1 MTRWKRPLLFGALAV
16 LARALAGCKAGFNA
30 PTLEYHPAAF
40 GAYASKNGV
49 SISNAFVLGPSP
61 SGSEVAGGRA
71 GVFLA
76 ISSQDGD
83 KLVSASAP
91 GTASAVQ
98 ILEDRSA
105 QLPAVGSANL
115 TGPVPQVVMTG
126 LANPLQGGE
135 LVKLNLTFAEAG
147 TIAMTVPVQ
156 PKAYEYATFSPP
168 GHPVAGGD
176 QEKEGRRRHR
186 PAPRRAPRPRPRR
199 NRGSRPGPFGIISGG
214 SGGRLELVP

>member
-1 MTRWKRPLLFGALAV
+1 MTRWKRRMLFGALAV
-16 LARALAGCKAGFNA
+16 LAPALAGCEAGFNA

-40 GAYASKNGV
+40 GAYAMKNGI

-61 SGSEVAGGRA
+61 SGPEVAGGRA
-71 GVFLA
+71 GLFLA
-76 ISSQDGD
+76 ITSQNGD

-91 GTASAVQ
+91 GTASAVK
-98 ILEDRSA
+98 ILGGSVSV
-105 QLPAVGSANL
+105 PAAAPVTL
-115 TGPVPQVVMTG
+115 TGPVPRVVLTG

-168 GHPVAGGD
+168 PTPSPTAT
-176 QEKEGRRRHR
+176 KKKATAN
-186 PAPRRAPRPRPRR
+186 PSASASAS
-199 NRGSRPGPFGIISGG
+199 GSASPGSTASPTATPS
-214 SGGRLELVP
+214 P

>member
-1 MTRWKRPLLFGALAV
+1 MTRWKRRMLLGALAV
-16 LARALAGCKAGFNA
+16 LVPALVGCEAGYNA

-40 GAYASKNGV
+40 GAYAMKNGV

-61 SGSEVAGGRA
+61 SGPEVAGGRA

-76 ISSQDGD
+76 ITSQDGD

-91 GTASAVQ
+91 GTATAVQ
-98 ILEDRSA
+98 IIGGSVPV
-105 QLPAVGSANL
+105 PALGSVTL
-115 TGPVPQVVMTG
+115 TGPVPRVVMTG
-126 LANPLQGGE
+126 LANPLQGGD

-168 GHPVAGGD
+168 PNPSPTAKPKPSSTVA
-176 QEKEGRRRHR
+176 
-186 PAPRRAPRPRPRR
+186 
-199 NRGSRPGPFGIISGG
+199 RPGPSGSASASVKG
-214 SGGRLELVP
+214 TPSTATPSP

>member
-1 MTRWKRPLLFGALAV
+1 MTRWKRRMLFGALAV
-16 LARALAGCKAGFNA
+16 LAPALAGCEAGYNA

-49 SISNAFVLGPSP
+49 SISNAFVLGPSLGGP
-61 SGSEVAGGRA
+61 EVAGGRA

-76 ISSQDGD
+76 ITSQDGD

-91 GTASAVQ
+91 AAATSVQ
-98 ILEDRSA
+98 ILGGPVRV
-105 QLPAVGSANL
+105 PAAVPADL
-115 TGPVPQVVMTG
+115 TGPVPRVVLNG

-168 GHPVAGGD
+168 PTPS
-176 QEKEGRRRHR
+176 
-186 PAPRRAPRPRPRR
+186 PAATKKKANPSASASAS
-199 NRGSRPGPFGIISGG
+199 GSASPGATASPTAT
-214 SGGRLELVP
+214 PTP

>member
-1 MTRWKRPLLFGALAV
+1 MTRWKHRMLFGALAV
-16 LARALAGCKAGFNA
+16 LAPALAGCEAGYNA

-40 GAYASKNGV
+40 GAYATKNGV

-61 SGSEVAGGRA
+61 SGPEVAGGRA

-76 ISSQDGD
+76 ITSQNGD

-91 GTASAVQ
+91 GTATSVK
-98 ILEDRSA
+98 ILGGPVSV
-105 QLPAVGSANL
+105 PAVGSADL
-115 TGPVPQVVMTG
+115 TGPVPRVVLNG
-126 LANPLQGGE
+126 LANPLQGGT

-168 GHPVAGGD
+168 PTPSTA
-176 QEKEGRRRHR
+176 
-186 PAPRRAPRPRPRR
+186 PAKKGKPKAPP
-199 NRGSRPGPFGIISGG
+199 PGATASPTAT
-214 SGGRLELVP
+214 PTP

>member
-1 MTRWKRPLLFGALAV
+1 MTRWKRRLLFGALAV
-16 LARALAGCKAGFNA
+16 LAPALAGCEAGFNA

-40 GAYASKNGV
+40 GAYAMKNGV

-61 SGSEVAGGRA
+61 SGPEVAGGRA
-71 GVFLA
+71 GLFLA
-76 ISSQDGD
+76 ITSQNGD

-91 GTASAVQ
+91 GTASAVK
-98 ILEDRSA
+98 ILGGSVSV
-105 QLPAVGSANL
+105 PAAAPVTL
-115 TGPVPQVVMTG
+115 TGPVPRVVLTG

-168 GHPVAGGD
+168 PTPS
-176 QEKEGRRRHR
+176 
-186 PAPRRAPRPRPRR
+186 PAATKKANPSASASAS
-199 NRGSRPGPFGIISGG
+199 GSASPGSTASPTATPS
-214 SGGRLELVP
+214 P

>member
-1 MTRWKRPLLFGALAV
+1 VTRWKRRLLFGALAV
-16 LARALAGCKAGFNA
+16 LAPALAGCEAGFNA

-40 GAYASKNGV
+40 GAYAMKNGV

-61 SGSEVAGGRA
+61 SGPEVAGGRA

-76 ISSQDGD
+76 ITAQNGD

-98 ILEDRSA
+98 IIGGPVRV
-105 QLPAVGSANL
+105 PAVAPVTL
-115 TGPVPQVVMTG
+115 TGPVPRVVLTG

-168 GHPVAGGD
+168 PTPS
-176 QEKEGRRRHR
+176 
-186 PAPRRAPRPRPRR
+186 PAATKKANPSASASAS
-199 NRGSRPGPFGIISGG
+199 GSASPGSTASPTAT
-214 SGGRLELVP
+214 PTP

>member
-1 MTRWKRPLLFGALAV
+1 VTRWKHRMLFGALAV
-16 LARALAGCKAGFNA
+16 LAPALAGCEAGYNA

-40 GAYASKNGV
+40 GAYATKNGV

-61 SGSEVAGGRA
+61 SGPEVAGGRA

-76 ISSQDGD
+76 ITSQDGD

-91 GTASAVQ
+91 GTATAVQ
-98 ILEDRSA
+98 IAGGSVRVP
-105 QLPAVGSANL
+105 PAVPVDL
-115 TGPVPQVVMTG
+115 TGPVPQMVMTG

-156 PKAYEYATFSPP
+156 PKAYEYATYSPP
-168 GHPVAGGD
+168 PSPSPTAKPKPSSTVV
-176 QEKEGRRRHR
+176 
-186 PAPRRAPRPRPRR
+186 
-199 NRGSRPGPFGIISGG
+199 RPGPSGSASASVKG
-214 SGGRLELVP
+214 TPSTATPTP

>member
-1 MTRWKRPLLFGALAV
+1 VTRWKHRMLFGALAV
-16 LARALAGCKAGFNA
+16 LAPALAGCEAGYNA
-30 PTLEYHPAAF
+30 PTLEYHQAAF

-61 SGSEVAGGRA
+61 SGPEVAGGRA

-76 ISSQDGD
+76 ITSQNGD

-91 GTASAVQ
+91 GTATSVK
-98 ILEDRSA
+98 ILGGPVSV
-105 QLPAVGSANL
+105 PAVGSADL
-115 TGPVPQVVMTG
+115 TGPVPRVVLNG
-126 LANPLQGGE
+126 LANPLQGGT

-168 GHPVAGGD
+168 PTPS
-176 QEKEGRRRHR
+176 
-186 PAPRRAPRPRPRR
+186 PAATKKKANPSASASAS
-199 NRGSRPGPFGIISGG
+199 GSASPGATASPTAT
-214 SGGRLELVP
+214 PTP

>member
-1 MTRWKRPLLFGALAV
+1 VTRWKRPLLIGALAV
-16 LARALAGCKAGFNA
+16 LAPALAGCEAGYNA

-40 GAYASKNGV
+40 GAYATKNGV

-61 SGSEVAGGRA
+61 SGPEVAGGRA

-76 ISSQDGD
+76 ITSQDGD

-91 GTASAVQ
+91 GTASSVQ
-98 ILEDRSA
+98 ILGGSVRV
-105 QLPAVGSANL
+105 PAAAPVTL
-115 TGPVPQVVMTG
+115 TGPVPRVVLTG
-126 LANPLQGGE
+126 LANPLQGGD

-168 GHPVAGGD
+168 ATPS
-176 QEKEGRRRHR
+176 
-186 PAPRRAPRPRPRR
+186 PAATKKGKAKAPP
-199 NRGSRPGPFGIISGG
+199 PGATASPTAT
-214 SGGRLELVP
+214 PTP

>member
-1 MTRWKRPLLFGALAV
+1 MRWKRRMLLGALAV
-16 LARALAGCKAGFNA
+16 LAPALAGCEAGYNA

-40 GAYASKNGV
+40 GAYATKNGV

-61 SGSEVAGGRA
+61 GGPEVAGGRA

-76 ISSQDGD
+76 IASQDGD

-91 GTASAVQ
+91 GAATSVQ
-98 ILEDRSA
+98 IIGGPVPV
-105 QLPAVGSANL
+105 PAVGSADL
-115 TGPVPQVVMTG
+115 TGPVPRVVMNG

-135 LVKLNLTFAEAG
+135 LVTLNLTFAEAG

-168 GHPVAGGD
+168 ATPSPTAT
-176 QEKEGRRRHR
+176 KK
-186 PAPRRAPRPRPRR
+186 RAKANPSASASAS
-199 NRGSRPGPFGIISGG
+199 GSASPGATASPTAT
-214 SGGRLELVP
+214 PTP

>member
-1 MTRWKRPLLFGALAV
+1 VTRWKHRMLFGALAV
-16 LARALAGCKAGFNA
+16 LAPALAGCEAGYNA
-30 PTLEYHPAAF
+30 PTLEYHQAAF

-61 SGSEVAGGRA
+61 SGPEVAGGRA

-76 ISSQDGD
+76 ITSQDGD

-91 GTASAVQ
+91 GTATSVQ
-98 ILEDRSA
+98 ILGGPVSV
-105 QLPAVGSANL
+105 PAVGSADL
-115 TGPVPQVVMTG
+115 TGPVPRVVLNG
-126 LANPLQGGE
+126 LASPLQGGT

-168 GHPVAGGD
+168 PTPP
-176 QEKEGRRRHR
+176 
-186 PAPRRAPRPRPRR
+186 PAATKKKANPSASASAS
-199 NRGSRPGPFGIISGG
+199 GSASPGATASPTAT
-214 SGGRLELVP
+214 PTP

>member
-1 MTRWKRPLLFGALAV
+1 VTRWKRRLLFGALAV
-16 LARALAGCKAGFNA
+16 LAPALAGCEAGFNA

-40 GAYASKNGV
+40 GAYAMKNGV

-71 GVFLA
+71 GLFLA
-76 ISSQDGD
+76 ITSQNGD

-91 GTASAVQ
+91 GTASSVK
-98 ILEDRSA
+98 ILGGPVSV
-105 QLPAVGSANL
+105 PAAAPVTL
-115 TGPVPQVVMTG
+115 TGPVPRVVLTG
-126 LANPLQGGE
+126 LANPLQGGD

-168 GHPVAGGD
+168 PTPP
-176 QEKEGRRRHR
+176 
-186 PAPRRAPRPRPRR
+186 PAPAKGKVTASP
-199 NRGSRPGPFGIISGG
+199 GSTASPTATPS
-214 SGGRLELVP
+214 P

>member
-1 MTRWKRPLLFGALAV
+1 MTRWKRRLLFGALAV
-16 LARALAGCKAGFNA
+16 LAPALAGCEAGFNA

-40 GAYASKNGV
+40 GAYATKNGV

-61 SGSEVAGGRA
+61 SGPEVAGGRA

-76 ISSQDGD
+76 ITSQNGD

-91 GTASAVQ
+91 GTATSVK
-98 ILEDRSA
+98 ILGGPVSV
-105 QLPAVGSANL
+105 PAVGSADL
-115 TGPVPQVVMTG
+115 TGPVPRVVLNG
-126 LANPLQGGE
+126 LANPLQGGT

-168 GHPVAGGD
+168 PTPPPAATKKKANPSASASASGSASPGATAG
-176 QEKEGRRRHR
+176 
-186 PAPRRAPRPRPRR
+186 PTATPTP
-199 NRGSRPGPFGIISGG
+199 
-214 SGGRLELVP
+214 

>member
-1 MTRWKRPLLFGALAV
+1 MLFGALAV
-16 LARALAGCKAGFNA
+16 LAPALAGCEAGYNA

-49 SISNAFVLGPSP
+49 SISNAFVLGPSLGGP
-61 SGSEVAGGRA
+61 EVAGGRA

-76 ISSQDGD
+76 ITSQDGD

-91 GTASAVQ
+91 AAATSVQ
-98 ILEDRSA
+98 ILGGPVRV
-105 QLPAVGSANL
+105 PAAVPADL
-115 TGPVPQVVMTG
+115 TGPVPRVVLNG

-168 GHPVAGGD
+168 PTPS
-176 QEKEGRRRHR
+176 
-186 PAPRRAPRPRPRR
+186 PAATKKKANPSASASAS
-199 NRGSRPGPFGIISGG
+199 GSASPGATASPTAT
-214 SGGRLELVP
+214 PTP

>member
-1 MTRWKRPLLFGALAV
+1 MRWKRRMLLGALAV
-16 LARALAGCKAGFNA
+16 LAPALAGCEAGYNA

-61 SGSEVAGGRA
+61 SGPEVAGGRA

-76 ISSQDGD
+76 IASQDGD

-91 GTASAVQ
+91 GAASSVQ
-98 ILEDRSA
+98 IIGGPVPV
-105 QLPAVGSANL
+105 PAVGSADL
-115 TGPVPQVVMTG
+115 TGPVPRVVLNG

-168 GHPVAGGD
+168 ATPSPTAT
-176 QEKEGRRRHR
+176 KK
-186 PAPRRAPRPRPRR
+186 RAKANPSASASAS
-199 NRGSRPGPFGIISGG
+199 GSASPGATASPTAT
-214 SGGRLELVP
+214 PTP

>member
-1 MTRWKRPLLFGALAV
+1 MTRWKHRMLFGALAV
-16 LARALAGCKAGFNA
+16 LAPALAGCEAGYNA
-30 PTLEYHPAAF
+30 PTLEYHQAAF
-40 GAYASKNGV
+40 GAYATKNGV

-61 SGSEVAGGRA
+61 SGPEVAGGRA

-76 ISSQDGD
+76 ITSQNGD

-91 GTASAVQ
+91 GTATSVK
-98 ILEDRSA
+98 ILGGPVSV
-105 QLPAVGSANL
+105 PAVGSADL
-115 TGPVPQVVMTG
+115 TGPVPRVVLNG

-168 GHPVAGGD
+168 PTPS
-176 QEKEGRRRHR
+176 
-186 PAPRRAPRPRPRR
+186 PAPAKTGKVKAPP
-199 NRGSRPGPFGIISGG
+199 PGATASPTATAS
-214 SGGRLELVP
+214 P